1 MKLSI
6 LFHAC
11 ARSLSVGALFVSFF
25 SFSQGPDTLQFY
37 FDTDQHDSF
46 TLSNEDQTRL
56 NNLYKESRIL
66 AILGHCDPRG
76 SEEYNLNLSRKRMEH
91 VRRYLK
97 NKGFDVS
104 KSSNEALGESM
115 AKNSNLPL
123 AKYRRV
129 DVYYI
134 EAVIEKETIYDMEHI
149 EVEEP
154 PTDVESTPEEDIT
167 VVSNIENRQTID
179 STQPDP
185 FKSPNL
191 SKSAVEKFLEDDSAE
206 ELEIDLSILFHNV
219 STRPLEESKPELFRL
234 LEIMQNNPS
243 LNATFHG
250 HVCCNP
256 HQELSEGRARAIAL
270 FLLEYGIDRDRL
282 DFLGHSNTQPKVWPE
297 VTEEDQKQNRR
308 VVVVFSKS
316 DEL

>member
-6 LFHAC
+6 LFLLV
-11 ARSLSVGALFVSFF
+11 SLY

-46 TLSNEDQTRL
+46 TLSSEDETRL
-56 NNLYKESRIL
+56 ENLYKETRIL

-76 SEEYNLNLSRKRMEH
+76 SEEYNLNLSRQRMEH

-97 NKGFDVS
+97 NEGFDVS

-115 AKNSNLPL
+115 AEKSGLSL
-123 AKYRRV
+123 EKCRRV

-134 EAVIEKETIYDMEHI
+134 EAVIEKETIPDMEHI

-154 PTDVESTPEEDIT
+154 PTDIEPVDLEDTPIVSTG
-167 VVSNIENRQTID
+167 
-179 STQPDP
+179 STSGTNKPGVT
-185 FKSPNL
+185 NL
-191 SKSAVEKFLEDDSAE
+191 SKSAVEKFLDDDSAE
-206 ELEIDLSILFHNV
+206 DLEFDLSILFHNV

-234 LEIMQNNPS
+234 LEIMQNNPT

-256 HQELSEGRARAIAL
+256 HPELAEGRARTVAL
-270 FLLEYGIDRDRL
+270 FLREYGIAADRL
-282 DFLGHSNTQPKVWPE
+282 DYTGHSNTQPKVWPE
-297 VTEEDQKQNRR
+297 VTDEDRKLNRR
-308 VVVVFSKS
+308 VVVVFTKS
-316 DEL
+316 DE

>member
-6 LFHAC
+6 LFF
-11 ARSLSVGALFVSFF
+11 LVSFF

-46 TLSNEDQTRL
+46 TLSSEDQKRL

-97 NKGFDVS
+97 NEGFDVS

-115 AKNSNLPL
+115 AEKSGLSL
-123 AKYRRV
+123 EKCRRV
-129 DVYYI
+129 DVYFI
-134 EAVIEKETIYDMEHI
+134 EPAIEDDKEKVLDI
-149 EVEEP
+149 EPAELEDAP
-154 PTDVESTPEEDIT
+154 IASTGSTSGTDTPGVT
-167 VVSNIENRQTID
+167 
-179 STQPDP
+179 
-185 FKSPNL
+185 NL
-191 SKSAVEKFLEDDSAE
+191 SKSAVEEFLEDDSADD
-206 ELEIDLSILFHNV
+206 LEFDLSILFHNV
-219 STRPLEESKPELFRL
+219 STRPLDESKPEMFRL

-308 VVVVFSKS
+308 VVVVFTKS
-316 DEL
+316 DE